1 MNPSLEHQLVIATSN
16 KHKLN
21 EINSVL
27 ADTSWQILSLQ
38 DFPEIKPIDET
49 GSTFRENALLK
60 ARTVFQHTLLLTL
73 ADDSGLEVDALAGA
87 PGVTSARYAGPEHD
101 YAANNCKLL
110 KSLEG
115 IPAGPRKVSAQG
127 HGRNRIV
134 PDGGVRQLERGWIAS
149 VGDRRF
155 RMDRDGLPGG
165 NRYRPYTV
173 SYSQRQGCICHDMA
187 LVQCLVR
194 GYRPDREQKATD
206 VLQGCDL
213 GCEQTRNE
221 CVGLD

>member
-115 IPAGPRKVSAQG
+115 IPAGQRQAQFRCVVAIVG
-127 HGRNRIV
+127 NGIEKIVEGVVRGQIIQELRGRSGFGYDPLFV
-134 PDGGVRQLERGWIAS
+134 PDGYDKTYAELGESIKNRISHRAIAFRKALILVEQLL
-149 VGDRRF
+149 D
-155 RMDRDGLPGG
+155 
-165 NRYRPYTV
+165 
-173 SYSQRQGCICHDMA
+173 
-187 LVQCLVR
+187 
-194 GYRPDREQKATD
+194 
-206 VLQGCDL
+206 
-213 GCEQTRNE
+213 TR
-221 CVGLD
+221 

>member
-115 IPAGPRKVSAQG
+115 IPAGQRQAQFRCVVAIVG
-127 HGRNRIV
+127 NGIEKIVEGVVRGQIIQELRGRSGFGYDPLFV
-134 PDGGVRQLERGWIAS
+134 PDGYDKTYAELGEGIKNRISHRAIAFRKALILVEQLL
-149 VGDRRF
+149 D
-155 RMDRDGLPGG
+155 
-165 NRYRPYTV
+165 
-173 SYSQRQGCICHDMA
+173 
-187 LVQCLVR
+187 
-194 GYRPDREQKATD
+194 
-206 VLQGCDL
+206 
-213 GCEQTRNE
+213 TR
-221 CVGLD
+221 

>member
-16 KHKLN
+16 KRKLN

-38 DFPEIKPIDET
+38 DFPEIKPIAET

-115 IPAGPRKVSAQG
+115 IPAGQRQAQFRCVVAIVG
-127 HGRNRIV
+127 NGIEKIVEGVVRGQIIQELRGRSGFGYDPLFV
-134 PDGGVRQLERGWIAS
+134 PDGYDKTYAELGEGIKNRISHRAIAFRKALILVEQLL
-149 VGDRRF
+149 D
-155 RMDRDGLPGG
+155 
-165 NRYRPYTV
+165 
-173 SYSQRQGCICHDMA
+173 
-187 LVQCLVR
+187 
-194 GYRPDREQKATD
+194 
-206 VLQGCDL
+206 
-213 GCEQTRNE
+213 TR
-221 CVGLD
+221 